1 MLRRSAFATVVLVAL
16 VGCVEEPAEP
26 ETAEP
31 TPAVTVTDESPAAH
45 VEDEPHGL
53 GVTRSMVADRLE
65 AMGFALEHKLNP
77 VLSRP
82 AVHGR
87 ASLGPSFDVVA
98 IGNSPGVVEFDLETS
113 WSVDSEP
120 PMDAILSL
128 VDFVTP
134 HWEGASEWVKK
145 QMDIVVGHEFAT
157 RTIHAGNYAV
167 RVTGMLVGYKD
178 LKPLVSVSVSPR
190 FASCADALAAQD
202 WTMEGSVGSERGYPA
217 WRVPGEVDEDGDGA
231 VCEAIPTV
239 P

>member
-31 TPAVTVTDESPAAH
+31 TPAVTVTDEPPAAH

-82 AVHGR
+82 AVHGH

-98 IGNSPGVVEFDLETS
+98 IGNSPGVVEFNLETS
-113 WSVDSEP
+113 WSADSEP

-134 HWEGASEWVKK
+134 HWEGAGAWVAE
-145 QMDIVVGHEFAT
+145 QMDELAGQKAT
-157 RTIHAGNYAV
+157 RTIYTGNYSV
-167 RVTGMLVGYKD
+167 RVFSTTWGS
-178 LKPLVSVSVSPR
+178 KPLVSVSVSPR